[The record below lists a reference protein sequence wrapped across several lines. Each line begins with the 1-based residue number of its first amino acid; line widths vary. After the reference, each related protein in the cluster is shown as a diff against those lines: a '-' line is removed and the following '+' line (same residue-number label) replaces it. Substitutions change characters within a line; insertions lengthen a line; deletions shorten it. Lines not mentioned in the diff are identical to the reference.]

1 MNLLLKNIF
10 LKNQVEDKNGNLF
23 PLHSNTSEKQCEFL
37 QELIREVK
45 PSASLEIGLA
55 YGISAVAI
63 LDELKKLKQPFHHTI
78 MDPYQES
85 WNDIGLLNIEKA
97 GFADHITF
105 HRKFSDQV
113 LPSLYNDNYRIQF
126 AYIDSTKVFDV
137 LMTDVYF
144 INKILNV
151 NGILVLDD
159 CGFPG
164 IRLLVRFLSQL
175 PGYTIHKVFAKDT
188 YSNKLQFLRG
198 IYLGALGALP
208 LKKKVLPGYNFKKDS
223 QLGVNYNCIVFR
235 KIKEDDRNWDWYRS
249 F

>member
-1 MNLLLKNIF
+1 MNLFLKNIF
-10 LKNQVEDKNGNLF
+10 EKKQVEDKNGNLF
-23 PLHSNTSEKQCEFL
+23 PMHSNTSSEQCEFL

-45 PSASLEIGLA
+45 PFSSLEIGLA

-63 LDELKKLKQPFHHTI
+63 LDELKKLNQPFHHTI
-78 MDPYQES
+78 MDPFQES
-85 WNDIGLLNIEKA
+85 WNDIGLFNIERA
-97 GFADHITF
+97 GLSANITF

-144 INKILNV
+144 INKILDV

-175 PGYTIHKVFAKDT
+175 PGYTIHKIFSKDS
-188 YSNKLQFLRG
+188 YSLKFKFLRNS
-198 IYLGALGALP
+198 YLKALSSLP
-208 LKKKVLPGYNFKKDS
+208 FRKKVLPGYNFKTDA
-223 QLGVNYNCIVFR
+223 QLGVNYNCIAFR
-235 KIKEDDRNWDWYRS
+235 KVKEDDRNWDWYCS